1 MNVEILPA
9 NLVSALLNM
18 HVGKSVV
25 LQSSL
30 EVAEGSP
37 PISSEMFGK
46 LYGVTELERHF
57 TVTSIK
63 EDNLLVCDF
72 TAKDVIEI
80 KSSAGSPI
88 SIVIGKALPGIPG

>member
-25 LQSSL
+25 LRSSP
-30 EVAEGSP
+30 EGAEGNIPASP
-37 PISSEMFGK
+37 EMIGK
-46 LYGVTELERHF
+46 LYGVTELDRHY

-72 TAKDVIEI
+72 SAKDVIEI
-80 KSSAGSPI
+80 KSVAGSPI
-88 SIVIGKALPGIPG
+88 SIVIRKTLPDIPG